1 MRAVSTRTASQPRSN
16 SSCSPHSD
24 YFLFIFS
31 IVVNFSPG
39 LPLKI
44 LQIGSFCIEG
54 NISYYFL
61 SIFVKVKFL
70 DLYILLASFGVT

>member
-31 IVVNFSPG
+31 IVINFSPG

-44 LQIGSFCIEG
+44 LQIGSFFVEG
-54 NISYYFL
+54 NIYYFL

>member
-44 LQIGSFCIEG
+44 LQIGSFFVEG
-54 NISYYFL
+54 NTYYFL